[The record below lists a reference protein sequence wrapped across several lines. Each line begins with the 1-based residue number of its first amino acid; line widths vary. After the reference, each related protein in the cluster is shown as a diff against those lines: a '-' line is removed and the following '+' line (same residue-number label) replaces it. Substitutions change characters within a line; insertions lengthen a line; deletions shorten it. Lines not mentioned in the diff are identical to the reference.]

1 MSGLYVEHSFSE
13 STNGADRKR
22 ALSERVGSADNAS
35 MPKTP
40 SLPPTQSTPA
50 VALRE
55 GRLGQVLGYQ
65 LAQATVVTQAIF
77 EAEAMAVHQLR
88 PVDYTV
94 LALVRHND
102 GITAAQLASALALT
116 PPHLAARIEKL
127 MRRGLVEREP
137 HPRDRRALHLRI
149 TPDGESVVDDTT
161 ARIVAAE
168 EQALAPLSAGE
179 RLMLRELLHKAAHCR
194 TRR

>member
-1 MSGLYVEHSFSE
+1 MSGRFVANSFSE
-13 STNGADRKR
+13 STNAVDGRR
-22 ALSERVGSADNAS
+22 ALSQRVGSADNAC
-35 MPKTP
+35 MPRSP
-40 SLPPTQSTPA
+40 QLSPTQSTPA

-127 MRRGLVEREP
+127 MRRGFVEREP
-137 HPRDRRALHLRI
+137 HVRDRRALHLRI
-149 TPDGESVVDDTT
+149 TPDGQSVVDDTT

-168 EQALAPLSAGE
+168 EEALHSLSAGE

-194 TRR
+194 ARR